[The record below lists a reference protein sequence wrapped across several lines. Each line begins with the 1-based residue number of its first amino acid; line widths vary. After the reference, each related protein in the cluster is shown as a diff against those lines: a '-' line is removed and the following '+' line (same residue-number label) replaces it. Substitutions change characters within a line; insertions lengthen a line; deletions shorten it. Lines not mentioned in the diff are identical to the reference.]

1 MDMNKLIPES
11 MKEGSVEKLPGTNWS
26 PMQQAIFDAVQHET
40 ENISIEAVAG
50 SGKTTTILHAM
61 NLVQGSVLFLAFN
74 RSIAVELREKTPMGT
89 DCKTFNAL
97 GHGLLKRKMPGSNLD
112 KWKLSKLL
120 KPRMSGTEYREF
132 GYELIKI
139 VGSMKSSGMM
149 EPPMPKDFQSYV
161 EHSEVPMDR
170 IDYASMLL
178 EELWLGSLD
187 VTNVF
192 TFDDQLYMPVFWDM
206 LFPTYDTVFVD
217 EAQDLNPIQ
226 HMMLS
231 KLAERGAR
239 IIAVGDSRQAI
250 YGFRGALTNSMEEL
264 NSQFDCME
272 YPLSV
277 CYRCAKSIVELA
289 QVIVPQIEASP
300 TAPEGSITELDEGVH
315 PKDIPDDSIIM
326 CRTNAPMFRYAV
338 QFLKYKIPCLVV
350 SNFGEQ
356 LIKFVNS
363 FEVTTTEDLAN
374 EIELDEGVHP
384 KDIPDDSI
392 IMCRT
397 NAPMFRYAVLFLK
410 YKIPCLVVSN
420 FGEQLIKFVNSFE
433 VTTTEDLADE
443 IEKWRK
449 KEIADAESRE
459 LFHKINRINDKAR
472 SILPFC
478 DEYRIKAQVVQGLER
493 LLRSD
498 TGPRLC
504 TIHKAKGMEAEYAY
518 LLRPDLVPGPWIDPD
533 SKEYEQ
539 EENLRYVAITRAKE
553 NLVFM
558 QEYEDEE

>member
-1 MDMNKLIPES
+1 MDMNDLIPES
-11 MKEGSVEKLPGTNWS
+11 MKQGSEEKLPGTDWS
-26 PMQQAIFDAVQHET
+26 PMQRAIFDAVQYEAV
-40 ENISIEAVAG
+40 NISIEAVAG

-61 NLVQGSVLFLAFN
+61 NLVSGSVLFLAFN
-74 RSIAVELREKTPMGT
+74 RSIAMELREKTPMGT

-97 GHGLLKRKMPGSNLD
+97 GHGLLKRKMPASQLD

-120 KPRMSGTEYREF
+120 KPRMSSTEYREF
-132 GYELIKI
+132 GFELIKI
-139 VGSMKSSGMM
+139 IGSMKGAGML
-149 EPPMPKDFQSYV
+149 EPPMPKDFQGYV
-161 EHSEVPMDR
+161 EHSEVPMNR

-178 EELWLGSLD
+178 EELWLASLD
-187 VTNVF
+187 VENNF
-192 TFDDQLYMPVFWDM
+192 TFDDQLYMPVYWDM
-206 LFPTYDTVFVD
+206 TFPKYDTVFVD

-250 YGFRGALTNSMEEL
+250 YGFRGALINSMEEL
-264 NSQFDCME
+264 NSLFSCVE

-277 CYRCAKSIVELA
+277 CYRCAKGIVELA
-289 QVIVPQIEASP
+289 QSIVPQIEYSP
-300 TAPEGSITELDEGVH
+300 TASDGNITELDWGLH
-315 PKDIPDDSIIM
+315 PEYIPADSIIM

-338 QFLKYKIPCLVV
+338 QFLKYKVPCLVV

-374 EIELDEGVHP
+374 EIE
-384 KDIPDDSI
+384 
-392 IMCRT
+392 
-397 NAPMFRYAVLFLK
+397 
-410 YKIPCLVVSN
+410 
-420 FGEQLIKFVNSFE
+420 
-433 VTTTEDLADE
+433 
-443 IEKWRK
+443 KWRK
-449 KEIADAESRE
+449 KEIAEAESRE

-472 SILPFC
+472 SLLPFC
-478 DEYRIKAQVVQGLER
+478 DEYRIKAQVVNALER

-504 TIHKAKGMEAEYAY
+504 TIHKAKGMEAEHAY

-533 SKEYEQ
+533 SEEYKQ
-539 EENLRYVAITRAKE
+539 EENLRYVAITRAKQ

>member
-11 MKEGSVEKLPGTNWS
+11 MKQGSEEKLPGTDWS

-139 VGSMKSSGMM
+139 IGSMKSSGMM

-264 NSQFDCME
+264 NSQFDCLE

-338 QFLKYKIPCLVV
+338 Q
-350 SNFGEQ
+350 
-356 LIKFVNS
+356 
-363 FEVTTTEDLAN
+363 
-374 EIELDEGVHP
+374 
-384 KDIPDDSI
+384 
-392 IMCRT
+392 
-397 NAPMFRYAVLFLK
+397 FLK